1 MLTNSLWHEIFWK
14 KKSRLQPKSLGMVY
28 SVQSQAA
35 PVETQLRREPGLLA
49 LADSTGRDRLG
60 GRPTPRRGGRWT
72 EGALG
77 VAGPLEVIHYLI
89 SSP

>member
-60 GRPTPRRGGRWT
+60 GRPTPRWGGGGQKVLWAWQVPWRLYIT
-72 EGALG
+72 
-77 VAGPLEVIHYLI
+77 
-89 SSP
+89 